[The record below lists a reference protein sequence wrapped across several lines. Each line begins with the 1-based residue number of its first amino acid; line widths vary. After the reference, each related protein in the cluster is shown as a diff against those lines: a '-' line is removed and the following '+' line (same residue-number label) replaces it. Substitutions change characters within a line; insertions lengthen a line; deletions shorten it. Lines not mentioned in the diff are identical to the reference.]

1 MYSIQILT
9 LATKKLSISEWLHN
23 LSAQNLVAYG
33 SYLPHLQLHTNV
45 LSCQPIAP
53 LGSIPI
59 STFHWNHKLLHG
71 EHMLT
76 SVIFRFGSGEMT
88 VLPVKSTRFPERF
101 PRNLPCFPF
110 KRCTK
115 PRSGLPDVCC
125 SVRATGVSLLMYNDT
140 WDWRR
145 SQVSWKWWKATFRT
159 VTNQLQ

>member
-1 MYSIQILT
+1 MEFKFWLLRNKKTEYFWVITHPICTKSGSLWF
-9 LATKKLSISEWLHN
+9 LSPSSATAHKCPKLS
-23 LSAQNLVAYG
+23 
-33 SYLPHLQLHTNV
+33 T
-45 LSCQPIAP
+45 IAP
-53 LGSIPI
+53 LGGVPV

-145 SQVSWKWWKATFRT
+145 SQVSWKQWKATFRI
-159 VTNQLQ
+159 VTNQLE